1 MGEERKPAKGKGLNT
16 LFRRIKASSQKVLT
30 PSSVPRALPP
40 VDVSP
45 DRRRTIERCQ
55 QAAKQLEDAVN
66 GRADVWGGFDVS
78 LLKGEPEDFND
89 SQFRDRVNM
98 VLDARKDAVESRS
111 AWAKC
116 CRTFQ
121 CAFVAFSPFAKNFLA
136 IAKQAQ
142 AVRPVDL
149 ICLTCIDSHIKSI
162 WITCWRATLIDYR
175 MFLHTMYLIG

>member
-1 MGEERKPAKGKGLNT
+1 MGEERKPTTGKGLNA
-16 LFRRIKASSQKVLT
+16 LFRRMKASSQKRVLT
-30 PSSVPRALPP
+30 PSSVQSSLTP

-45 DRRRTIERCQ
+45 DRRRTIERYQ

-66 GRADVWGGFDVS
+66 GRAYVWGGFDVS

-111 AWAKC
+111 AWAKS

-121 CAFVAFSPFAKNFLA
+121 CAFVAFSPFAKNFLE

-142 AVRPVDL
+142 SV
-149 ICLTCIDSHIKSI
+149 
-162 WITCWRATLIDYR
+162 
-175 MFLHTMYLIG
+175 